1 MILEPCSDYAAC
13 SNGAP
18 SDCKK
23 LLCNKKTSQ
32 HTEKKKK
39 DHRTLQNIESHSTNN
54 YQKLSFPTTL
64 TSFVLINFDNA
75 SPPGIEL
82 VHCERYL
89 SLGEK
94 AK

>member
-1 MILEPCSDYAAC
+1 MTILPVPM
-13 SNGAP
+13 GLLQTV
-18 SDCKK
+18 KTLK
-23 LLCNKKTSQ
+23 MLLCSKKTSQ
-32 HTEKKKK
+32 LTGKKKK
-39 DHRTLQNIESHSTNN
+39 DHRTLQNIESHRTNN
-54 YQKLSFPTTL
+54 YQKLCFPTRL

-82 VHCERYL
+82 VHCESYL